1 MTEERRARP
10 AASALKASLSDWL
23 AEQDASLL
31 PPGALDWSS
40 SGPPADLGPRP
51 SPLQPTLP
59 GLNTSLSASFTGTL
73 PPPFP
78 VDMLKASSLGGGMPQ
93 LNLSG
98 IGLPASMTAPGP
110 LAVSS
115 SATSAMPRLA
125 APPPPTVTAP
135 SGATLR
141 LVSQPEGGAMLVKRQ
156 AAEYVLEFSGGAAR
170 EKGAAGVKG
179 TAEVLFW
186 IDNVQRWE
194 VRDDA
199 AECTVAK
206 KAEGTGDG
214 ALVRLT
220 WQVRFQ
226 KTSKMLPVYVRFT
239 VSAGAQAAGLTLDS
253 NKVVLIG
260 REDLQKTRAEGV
272 VFWMRVAG
280 GIENELF
287 KGKYPW
293 AAVEALLK
301 EHFARRMGGEGRMFD
316 ARELAYIQERAKLPP
331 STPVL
336 VGREAFLQVFWPWL
350 FPVIENI
357 VRYKDLWNQGLLH
370 GFFQTAEAEQL
381 IRDCPPGT
389 FLLRFCSN
397 SAFEPQGAL
406 AVSVATKSGV
416 QHILLTAEA
425 LEKDPL
431 PRLLARYTD
440 CVCFYPSTPKVA
452 LDAIRREMDDVPSV
466 AHYRDVGFATCS
478 PAAPAPGH
486 AALPLPALPTAA
498 PRRDGAAPKRRL
510 ADLEDVAVPGQVI
523 VRTEGS
529 DKEARFHLS
538 EGLTFGALLGT
549 ALKHLRLDVSAH
561 AWTFSDKDGVAY
573 PDDAAVA
580 SAFRGLR
587 NPPTLFLSKLK

>member
-1 MTEERRARP
+1 
-10 AASALKASLSDWL
+10 
-23 AEQDASLL
+23 
-31 PPGALDWSS
+31 
-40 SGPPADLGPRP
+40 
-51 SPLQPTLP
+51 
-59 GLNTSLSASFTGTL
+59 
-73 PPPFP
+73 
-78 VDMLKASSLGGGMPQ
+78 
-93 LNLSG
+93 
-98 IGLPASMTAPGP
+98 
-110 LAVSS
+110 
-115 SATSAMPRLA
+115 
-125 APPPPTVTAP
+125 
-135 SGATLR
+135 
-141 LVSQPEGGAMLVKRQ
+141 MLVKRQ
-156 AAEYVLEFSGGAAR
+156 AADYVLELSGVPLR
-170 EKGAAGVKG
+170 EKGGAGVKSS
-179 TAEVLFW
+179 
-186 IDNVQRWE
+186 
-194 VRDDA
+194 
-199 AECTVAK
+199 K
-206 KAEGTGDG
+206 KVEGTGES
-214 ALVRLT
+214 AVLRLT

-226 KTSKMLPVYVRFT
+226 KTSKMLPVFVRFNVT
-239 VSAGAQAAGLTLDS
+239 AAPNATTLS
-253 NKVVLIG
+253 LESHKVVLIG

-272 VFWMRVAG
+272 IFWMRVAG

-293 AAVEALLK
+293 SNVEALLK

-316 ARELAYIQERAKLPP
+316 ARELAYIQERAKLAP

-336 VGREAFLQVFWPWL
+336 IGREAFLQVFWPWL
-350 FPVIENI
+350 YPVIENI

-406 AVSVATKSGV
+406 AVSVATKAGV

-440 CVCFYPSTPKVA
+440 CVHFYPSTPKVH
-452 LDAIRREMDDVPSV
+452 LEAIRREMDDVPSV

-478 PAAPAPGH
+478 PAAPASASQPVPS
-486 AALPLPALPTAA
+486 LPLAA
-498 PRRDGAAPKRRL
+498 PTRNGPAPKRRL
-510 ADLEDVAVPGQVI
+510 ADLDDVATPGQVI
-523 VRTEGS
+523 VRTEAS

-549 ALKHLRLDVSAH
+549 ALKHLRLDTSSQT
-561 AWTFSDKDGVAY
+561 WTFTDREGVAY

-587 NPPTLFLSKLK
+587 NPPTLLLSKLK